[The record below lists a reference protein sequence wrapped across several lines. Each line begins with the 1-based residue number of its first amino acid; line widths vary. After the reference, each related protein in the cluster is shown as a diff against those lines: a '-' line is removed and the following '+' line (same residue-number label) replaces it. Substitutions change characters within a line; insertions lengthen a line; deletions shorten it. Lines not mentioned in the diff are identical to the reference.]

1 MDFELKPEQE
11 QLRDMLQ
18 RYVRKEYGFDAR
30 RKIIASPEG
39 FSREVW
45 KTFAEL
51 GLTGIGIPEEHGG
64 LGGDAVDTLVVMESL
79 GTGLVVEPYV
89 ATVVLGAGLVR
100 DAGSAAQK
108 AAILPAVAGGEMLL
122 ALAHLEPGGRFEI
135 DRVATT
141 ARRSGPGY
149 VLKGSKAVVLGGEAA
164 DKLIVSARISPSPL
178 GEGRGEGLSLFVVDA
193 RAEGLSR
200 KGYSTRDG
208 QRAADLTLDDV
219 AVDAAALLGNE
230 GEGLAHVERAIDA
243 AIAALCAE
251 AVGCMDALNA
261 QTLEYLKTR
270 KQFGVAI
277 GTFQALKHRM
287 ADMFIAAAQAR
298 SMAYLAVLRAGDAD
312 RARRQRAICAA
323 KALVGKSART
333 VGHGAVQLHGGMGV
347 VDELIVSHYFKR
359 LTAINTTFGDADH
372 HLARYSDL
380 LAAEEEV
387 AEAAPKAM
395 REVAAE

>member
-1 MDFELKPEQE
+1 MDFELKAEQQ

-18 RYVRKEYGFDAR
+18 RYVRKDYGFDAR
-30 RKIIASPEG
+30 RRIVASPEG

-51 GLTGIGIPEEHGG
+51 GLFGIGIPEEHGG
-64 LGGDAVDTLVVMESL
+64 LGGDGVDTFVVMESL

-89 ATVVLGAGLVR
+89 PTVILGAGLVR

-108 AAILPAVAGGEMLL
+108 EAILPAVAGGEMLL
-122 ALAHLEPGGRFEI
+122 ALAHHEPGVRYDSE
-135 DRVATT
+135 RLATT
-141 ARRSGPGY
+141 ARRVGSGY
-149 VLKGSKAVVLGGEAA
+149 ALKGAKAVVLGGESA
-164 DKLIVSARISPSPL
+164 DKLIVSATLPS
-178 GEGRGEGLSLFVVDA
+178 GASLFIVDA
-193 RAEGLSR
+193 NAKGVTR
-200 KGYSTRDG
+200 KGYRTRDG
-208 QRAADLTLDDV
+208 HRAADITLDEV
-219 AVDAAALLGNE
+219 AVDASALLGKE
-230 GEGLAHVERAIDA
+230 GEGSALAERAIDF

-277 GTFQALKHRM
+277 GTFQVLKHRM

-298 SMAYLAVLRAGDAD
+298 SMAYLAAMRAGSTD
-312 RARRQRAICAA
+312 RMERRRAISAA
-323 KALVGKSART
+323 KALVGKCARV

-372 HLARYSDL
+372 HLARFSDIL
-380 LAAEEEV
+380 AREGETEEQAPRRVAQEAAAE
-387 AEAAPKAM
+387 
-395 REVAAE
+395 

>member
-1 MDFELKPEQE
+1 MDFELKAEQE

-18 RYVRKEYGFDAR
+18 RYVRKDYAFEAR
-30 RKIIASPEG
+30 RKIVATAEG

-64 LGGDAVDTLVVMESL
+64 LGGDAVDTFVVMESL
-79 GTGLVVEPYV
+79 GTGLVVEPYLP
-89 ATVVLGAGLVR
+89 TVVLGASLVR

-108 AAILPAVAGGEMLL
+108 ASILPAVAGGEMLL
-122 ALAHLEPGGRFEI
+122 ALAHFEPGGRYDM

-141 ARRSGPGY
+141 AKRSGTGY
-149 VLKGSKAVVLGGEAA
+149 VLKGSKAVVIGGEAA
-164 DKLIVSARISPSPL
+164 DKLIVSAVAPGGP
-178 GEGRGEGLSLFVVDA
+178 SLFLVDGA
-193 RAEGLSR
+193 AKGVSR
-200 KGYSTRDG
+200 KGYPTRDG
-208 QRAADLTLDDV
+208 QRAADISLDDV
-219 AVDAAALLGNE
+219 AADAGALLGKE
-230 GEGLAHVERAIDA
+230 GEGLALAERAIDG

-251 AVGCMDALNA
+251 AVGCMDVLNA

-277 GTFQALKHRM
+277 GTFQVLKHRM

-298 SMAYLAVLRAGDAD
+298 SMAYLAVMRAGDPD
-312 RARRQRAICAA
+312 RAQRRRAISAA
-323 KALVGKSART
+323 KALVGRSART

-359 LTAINTTFGDADH
+359 LTAMNTTFGDAEH
-372 HLARYSDL
+372 HLARFSDL
-380 LAAEEEV
+380 IAEER
-387 AEAAPKAM
+387 EADERAPRRAA